1 MAETPQNQPI
11 NPFSPGPERVP
22 GARVVVDGKLAD
34 LPTSNPMDWSPS
46 QRWEADQAAA
56 DRADVWRDTSKVLTR
71 DAAGNLIQRERT
83 LGADGESPPKIV
95 DPQGPNVAETSPAS
109 ANESGEKIKVGE
121 TEYTAKEISE
131 AVAFKAEQD
140 LRKAQIPATPAEYKL
155 ELPKDMKLPNGA
167 EFQVAPINDPVK
179 GPALQAFQDWAHKN
193 GLSQTQFSEALGLY
207 ASANSNE
214 QIAIA
219 NAAQREKEA
228 AGVNAGV
235 RVDAVQLWLKAHYPG
250 AAKAFIATLATA
262 KQLDAWESIITRFV
276 NGGGGSFSRRGNE
289 PETQKISDA
298 VYDKMSYNE
307 KKEYAAQAQ
316 ARAAQSGRR

>member
-1 MAETPQNQPI
+1 
-11 NPFSPGPERVP
+11 
-22 GARVVVDGKLAD
+22 
-34 LPTSNPMDWSPS
+34 MDWSPS

-95 DPQGPNVAETSPAS
+95 DSQGPKAETSPAS

-140 LRKAQIPATPAEYKL
+140 LRKTQIPATAAEYKL
-155 ELPKDMKLPNGA
+155 ELPQDFKLPNGA
-167 EFQVAPINDPVK
+167 QFQVAPINDPVK
-179 GPALQAFQDWAHKN
+179 GPAMQAFQEWSFKN

-207 ASANSNE
+207 ASATSNE
-214 QIAIA
+214 QIAIG
-219 NAAQREKEA
+219 NAAQREREA
-228 AGVNAGV
+228 AGVNVPV
-235 RVDAVQLWLKAHYPG
+235 RVDAISLWLKAHYP
-250 AAKAFIATLATA
+250 AAAPAFIATLATA
-262 KQLDAWESIITRFV
+262 KQLDAWESIISRSI
-276 NGGGGSFSRRGNE
+276 NGGSGSFSRRGNE
-289 PETQKISDA
+289 PEAQKLSDA
-298 VYDKMSYNE
+298 AYDKLSYGE
-307 KKEYAAQAQ
+307 KKDYAERAS

>member
-1 MAETPQNQPI
+1 
-11 NPFSPGPERVP
+11 
-22 GARVVVDGKLAD
+22 
-34 LPTSNPMDWSPS
+34 
-46 QRWEADQAAA
+46 
-56 DRADVWRDTSKVLTR
+56 
-71 DAAGNLIQRERT
+71 
-83 LGADGESPPKIV
+83 
-95 DPQGPNVAETSPAS
+95 
-109 ANESGEKIKVGE
+109 
-121 TEYTAKEISE
+121 
-131 AVAFKAEQD
+131 
-140 LRKAQIPATPAEYKL
+140 
-155 ELPKDMKLPNGA
+155 
-167 EFQVAPINDPVK
+167 
-179 GPALQAFQDWAHKN
+179 
-193 GLSQTQFSEALGLY
+193 LGLY